1 MNTREMDLL
10 QLEEELLN
18 ARKKLNALIQ
28 EYHNGIQPLESQA
41 SQESERTAQYQDKLN
56 DLETEMQ
63 RLNQKLQLLKRIP
76 PETEKPQLQAEAPRP
91 QVQQNVQAIQMP
103 QTAQNLQPQPNRQI
117 QPTPQVQHN
126 QQITQN
132 PYIQQNRQV
141 QPPQTFQN
149 IQPQPVPQK
158 SARKPQEYEKIFGK
172 SFMGIFAS
180 VLIFISLIIFATLVL
195 PYLDDIIKMIGLY
208 VISFGILGAGLFL
221 YHKQKNNKF
230 YIAVIG
236 CGTGSLYLSLL
247 LSNLYFKM
255 LGDVALYCFILVW
268 AVLVKNLTRVKNLVF
283 EIIGQVGIFIATILG
298 TILCVS
304 EGDETKFLVLTVF
317 YLLSSCVFSEI
328 DKAYLQYM
336 IRARKSTDGGQTT
349 TPPPYYEHRFCS
361 HICKSLNV
369 GVFLIGFSL
378 MDTSGVKT
386 AGVLLLMLYLLLEYY
401 LTFREDCKHGLAF
414 QMLTVANTFL
424 MIGLWSEVN
433 LISSDY
439 SDIFIYLAAIAVL
452 IYTEIKNA
460 PFKLYTLI
468 WCSIIAF
475 WGCCS
480 NSWMRQHLY
489 VYLTVIPCLL
499 YGKWKNRK
507 MYLNTGIVY
516 LGGLWMVILTS
527 YEYHGYRS
535 IECFIMIAAVC
546 AAFLYACHK
555 AEFVGVKI
563 AGYILLCLTI
573 IEFVDDAAYTLM
585 KDYNAV
591 HFNEIAYISSKAK
604 LITFFT
610 VALIHLL
617 LSKLEY
623 FGSKK
628 PVQWMM
634 FTINA
639 MLMFAGCISMH
650 DIHMSW
656 QIPTILIT
664 VLLFV
669 INSKRL
675 LPKHRLAGYYI
686 AFKYTVLMLNILGSF
701 DAENYFISI
710 CLLLFAIASIVAG
723 FYKDTASFRMYGLIL
738 SMISVIKLI
747 LIDIHYDSTLET
759 ALSFFVCGVL
769 CFIISF
775 IYHKIDIGF
784 KNKESSDS

>member
-1 MNTREMDLL
+1 MNSREADLL
-10 QLEEELLN
+10 QLEEEFLN

-28 EYHNGIQPLESQA
+28 EYHNGA
-41 SQESERTAQYQDKLN
+41 GQESERTAQYQDNLN
-56 DLETEMQ
+56 DLDKEIL
-63 RLNQKLQLLKRIP
+63 RLYQ
-76 PETEKPQLQAEAPRP
+76 QLQTLRRMPSVAQAP
-91 QVQQNVQAIQMP
+91 QVQQKVQTVQIP
-103 QTAQNLQPQPNRQI
+103 QPPQNLPPQPSL
-117 QPTPQVQHN
+117 QVQ
-126 QQITQN
+126 QN
-132 PYIQQNRQV
+132 PQV

-149 IQPQPVPQK
+149 VQPQPVLQNP
-158 SARKPQEYEKIFGK
+158 ARKPQEYEKIFGK

-195 PYLDDIIKMIGLY
+195 PYLDDVIKMVGLY
-208 VISFGILGAGLFL
+208 VISFAILGAGLFL
-221 YHKQKNNKF
+221 FHRHKNNKF
-230 YIAVIG
+230 FIAVIG

-255 LGDVALYCFILVW
+255 MGDVALYCFILVW

-283 EIIGQVGIFIATILG
+283 EIIGQVGIFIATVLG

-328 DKAYLQYM
+328 DKAYLKYM
-336 IRARKSTDGGQTT
+336 IHVRKGADDGQSSTQ
-349 TPPPYYEHRFCS
+349 PPYYEHRFCS

-369 GVFLIGFSL
+369 GVFLIGFAL
-378 MDTSGVKT
+378 MDTSGLKT
-386 AGVLLLMLYLLLEYY
+386 ASVLILMLYLLLEYY
-401 LTFREDCKHGLAF
+401 LTFRETCRHGLAF
-414 QMLTVANTFL
+414 QLLTVANTFL
-424 MIGLWSEVN
+424 MIGLWHEVN

-480 NSWMRQHLY
+480 NSFIRQHLY
-489 VYLTVIPCLL
+489 VYLTVIPCLI

-507 MYLNTGIVY
+507 MYLNTGVVY
-516 LGGLWMVILTS
+516 LGGLWTVILTS
-527 YEYHGYRS
+527 YEYGGYRS

-555 AEFVGVKI
+555 TEFSGVKI
-563 AGYILLCLTI
+563 AGYILLCLTLL
-573 IEFVDDAAYTLM
+573 EFVNDVTFKLM

-591 HFNEIAYISSKAK
+591 NIHEIEFIGSKAK

-610 VALIHLL
+610 VALVHLV

-623 FGSKK
+623 FGTKK
-628 PVQWMM
+628 SVNGMM

-639 MLMFAGCISMH
+639 ILMFAGCIMMH
-650 DIHMSW
+650 DMPW

-664 VLLFV
+664 VLLFLV
-669 INSKRL
+669 NSKRL

-686 AFKYTVLMLNILGSF
+686 AFKYTILMLNILGSF
-701 DAENYFISI
+701 NVENYFISI

-723 FYKDTASFRMYGLIL
+723 FYRDTASFRMYGLIL

-747 LIDIHYDSTLET
+747 LIDIHYDSTLES

>member
-1 MNTREMDLL
+1 MNARDMDLL
-10 QLEEELLN
+10 RFEEELLN
-18 ARKKLNALIQ
+18 TRKKLNALIQ
-28 EYHNGIQPLESQA
+28 EYQT
-41 SQESERTAQYQDKLN
+41 SQEANHTPQYQVTLD

-63 RLNQKLQLLKRIP
+63 RLNQQLQLLKRTDT
-76 PETEKPQLQAEAPRP
+76 ETAKPQTQVEASLPQQNVQIMQIPQPSQNLQAQPNT
-91 QVQQNVQAIQMP
+91 QVQQNAQVRSTPPVQQNMQVRPNPPMQQNMQAGPNPQM
-103 QTAQNLQPQPNRQI
+103 QQRLQPA
-117 QPTPQVQHN
+117 
-126 QQITQN
+126 
-132 PYIQQNRQV
+132 
-141 QPPQTFQN
+141 
-149 IQPQPVPQK
+149 PQK
-158 SARKPQEYEKIFGK
+158 PARQPQEYEKMFGK

-195 PYLDDIIKMIGLY
+195 PYLDDTIKMIGLY

-221 YHKQKNNKF
+221 FHKHQNNKF

-255 LGDVALYCFILVW
+255 LNDVALYCFILVW

-328 DKAYLQYM
+328 DKEYLKYM
-336 IRARKSTDGGQTT
+336 IHVRKRTGDSQSSVQT
-349 TPPPYYEHRFCS
+349 PYYEHRFCS
-361 HICKSLNV
+361 HICKTLNA
-369 GVFLIGFSL
+369 GVFLIGFAL
-378 MDTSGVKT
+378 MDASGIKT
-386 AGVLLLMLYLLLEYY
+386 ASILLLMLYLLLEYY
-401 LTFREDCKHGLAF
+401 LTFRETCRHGLAF
-414 QMLTVANTFL
+414 QMVTVANTFL
-424 MIGLWSEVN
+424 MIGLWHEVN

-452 IYTEIKNA
+452 IYAEIKNA

-480 NSWMRQHLY
+480 NSWLREHLY

-507 MYLNTGIVY
+507 MYLNTGVVY

-527 YEYHGYRS
+527 YEYSGYSS
-535 IECFIMIAAVC
+535 IECFIMIAAAS

-555 AEFVGVKI
+555 AEFVGAKI
-563 AGYILLCLTI
+563 PGYILLCLTLL
-573 IEFVDDAAYTLM
+573 EFINDVTYTLM

-591 HFNEIAYISSKAK
+591 HFHEIEHISSKAK

-610 VALIHLL
+610 IALVHLV

-639 MLMFAGCISMH
+639 ILMFAGCLFMH
-650 DIHMSW
+650 DMPW

-669 INSKRL
+669 VNSKRL
-675 LPKHRLAGYYI
+675 LSGHKLAGYYV
-686 AFKYTVLMLNILGSF
+686 AFKYTILMLSILGSF
-701 DAENYFISI
+701 DVENYFISI
-710 CLLLFAIASIVAG
+710 CLLLFAVASIVAG
-723 FYKDTASFRMYGLIL
+723 FYKDTTSFRMYGLIL
-738 SMISVIKLI
+738 SMISVIKLV
-747 LIDIHYDSTLET
+747 LIDIHYDSTLES

-784 KNKESSDS
+784 KNKESSDT